1 MNLFALT
8 NSPAARIVRFPLT
21 QDLQSEIAAV
31 FDQQL
36 KSFLNGI
43 DTVIPF
49 DGRYRPEEGELLAIE
64 DYQDIDGLAHAVA
77 NPLAIDQFDPLI
89 HSFDG
94 MKALFTSHTDNGTS
108 RILIQLFENRRLI
121 ANKGL
126 SMLFSDNTFK
136 RMGESGLTLDTRL
149 LSVLEGNQLKFQ
161 SFHFLGRVF
170 DMSDYFKEA
179 TADEVKDFANHAK
192 LAVDNLP
199 NFIADA
205 SAPVRKKITL
215 ILQSGVLDNFTTE
228 QIVAAA
234 QNFKVDLK
242 TTDDGRIAL
251 PTNSTELRRLLRFLD
266 EDYYE
271 SPLTQTHFVSNSKRI
286 AD

>member
-8 NSPAARIVRFPLT
+8 TNPAARIVRFPLT
-21 QDLQSEIAAV
+21 QELQAEIAAV
-31 FDQQL
+31 FEHQL

-43 DTVIPF
+43 DTVVPF

-64 DYQDIDGLAHAVA
+64 EYQDIDGLAHAVA
-77 NPLAIDQFDPLI
+77 NPLTVDQFDPQV

-94 MKALFTSHTDNGTS
+94 MKALFTQHIDGGTP

-126 SMLFSDNTFK
+126 TMFFSDNTFK
-136 RMGESGLTLDTRL
+136 RMSESGLTLDTRL
-149 LSVLEGNQLKFQ
+149 LAVLEGNQLKFQ

-179 TADEVKDFANHAK
+179 TAEEVKDFASHEK
-192 LAVDNLP
+192 LAVENLA
-199 NFIADA
+199 NFLADA

-215 ILQSGVLDNFTTE
+215 ILQSGVLDNFTTA

-234 QNFKVDLK
+234 QTFKVDIK
-242 TTDDGRIAL
+242 TTDDGRISL

-271 SPLTQTHFVSNSKRI
+271 SPLTQTHFVSNSKRV

>member
-8 NSPAARIVRFPLT
+8 NNPAARIVRFPLT
-21 QDLQSEIAAV
+21 QELQAEIAVV

-43 DTVIPF
+43 DTVVPF
-49 DGRYRPEEGELLAIE
+49 DGRYRPEEGELLAIAE
-64 DYQDIDGLAHAVA
+64 YQDIDGLAHAVA
-77 NPLAIDQFDPLI
+77 NPLTIDQFDPQI
-89 HSFDG
+89 HSFDC
-94 MKALFTSHTDNGTS
+94 MKALFTPHMDNGTL

-126 SMLFSDNTFK
+126 TMFFSENTFK
-136 RMGESGLTLDTRL
+136 RMSESGLTLDTRL
-149 LSVLEGNQLKFQ
+149 LAVLECNQLKFQ
-161 SFHFLGRVF
+161 SFHFLSRVF

-179 TADEVKDFANHAK
+179 TAEEVSDFANHEK

-199 NFIADA
+199 NFIAIA
-205 SAPVRKKITL
+205 SAPIRKKITL
-215 ILQSGVLDNFTTE
+215 ILQSGMLDNFTTE

-234 QNFKVDLK
+234 QNFKVDVK

-251 PTNSTELRRLLRFLD
+251 PTNGTELRRLLRFLD

-271 SPLTQTHFVSNSKRI
+271 SPLTQTHFISNSKRV

>member
-1 MNLFALT
+1 LNLFALT

>member
-8 NSPAARIVRFPLT
+8 TNPAARIVRFPLT
-21 QDLQSEIAAV
+21 QELQTEIATI

-64 DYQDIDGLAHAVA
+64 EYQDIDGLAHAVA
-77 NPLAIDQFDPLI
+77 NPLTVDQFDPQV

-94 MKALFTSHTDNGTS
+94 MKALFTQHVDNGTPS
-108 RILIQLFENRRLI
+108 ILIQLFENRRLI

-126 SMLFSDNTFK
+126 TMLFSDNTFK
-136 RMGESGLTLDTRL
+136 RMSESGLTLDTRL
-149 LSVLEGNQLKFQ
+149 LAVLEGNQLKFQ
-161 SFHFLGRVF
+161 SFHFLSRVF

-179 TADEVKDFANHAK
+179 TSEEVKDFASHEK

-199 NFIADA
+199 SFIADA

-234 QNFKVDLK
+234 QNFKVDVK
-242 TTDDGRIAL
+242 TTDDGRISL
-251 PTNSTELRRLLRFLD
+251 PTNGTELRRLLRFLD

-271 SPLTQTHFVSNSKRI
+271 SPLTQTHFVSNSKRV